1 MLKLRQKVQK
11 AYKVLIIS
19 TIVDSI
25 FATSSETYYKVLI
38 ISTIVKSVER

>member
-1 MLKLRQKVQK
+1 MLSFL

-19 TIVDSI
+19 TIVDSV
-25 FATSSETYYKVLI
+25 ADTYFVLSAYKVLI